1 MQLAWDAFLA
11 RYGPM
16 ARALAS
22 GLARSAAQADDVVQ
36 EAALALHS
44 ALRREPERF
53 ASSEHAR
60 NYFLRAVR
68 NLALKTQRAAP
79 REGPLELEPPARDP
93 DDPAATAVRER
104 HEALGRLLREL
115 DPAGRELIARRYLRR
130 QTLAE
135 IAADTGVP
143 VSTLHSREQAL
154 LAALK
159 RKLEALERE
168 AAG

>member
-1 MQLAWDAFLA
+1 
-11 RYGPM
+11 
-16 ARALAS
+16 
-22 GLARSAAQADDVVQ
+22 QADDLVQ
-36 EAALALHS
+36 EASLALFA

-68 NLALKTQRAAP
+68 NLALRAQRGP
-79 REGPLELEPPARDP
+79 REGPLEIEPPARDP
-93 DDPAATAVRER
+93 LDPAAAAVRER

-135 IAADTGVP
+135 ISVETGVP
-143 VSTLHSREQAL
+143 VSTLHSREGAL
-154 LAALK
+154 LAGL
-159 RKLEALERE
+159 RRRLESLERE